1 MLALAKFAL
10 RGPYQAAAVVSAV
23 AVLAML
29 LDSAGANLLTGALAL
44 MLYLISIVLVTLV
57 VLTQG
62 LSMALKPLLIAVAAV
77 VATGTVVA
85 DSPEQVATLLL
96 QWLPVVIMAQGLRGD
111 NGSLGLALIA
121 GLVLCVVGVGLQ
133 QVWWSSLEAAGLD
146 MLVQASG
153 DEAEPGEEQIEQ
165 NRLLVRL
172 MLVALIPSLYLS
184 SVLFL
189 LVARHLQAK
198 LAGSGGFGAEFRE
211 LALGKSVATAGL
223 VVLLIALVLQQPW
236 SMSLTLLIIF
246 AFLFQ
251 GIAVVHSR
259 LHGKQQAIPLLVLFY
274 IMLIILGQIAGVLT
288 SITGMVDNWLGL
300 RKKSEPP
307 DNLN

>member
-77 VATGTVVA
+77 VATGAVVA

-300 RKKSEPP
+300 RKKSGPP

>member
-77 VATGTVVA
+77 VATGAVVA

-96 QWLPVVIMAQGLRGD
+96 QWLPVVVMAQGLRGN

-165 NRLLVRL
+165 SRLLVRL

-300 RKKSEPP
+300 RKKSGPP

>member
-259 LHGKQQAIPLLVLFY
+259 LYGKQQAIPLLVLFY

-300 RKKSEPP
+300 RKKSGPP

>member
-77 VATGTVVA
+77 VATGAVVA

-133 QVWWSSLEAAGLD
+133 QVWWSSLEAAGLEL
-146 MLVQASG
+146 LVQASG
-153 DEAEPGEEQIEQ
+153 GETELDEEQIEQ

-259 LHGKQQAIPLLVLFY
+259 LYGKQQAIPLLVLFY

-300 RKKSEPP
+300 RKKSGPP

>member
-77 VATGTVVA
+77 VATGAVVA

-146 MLVQASG
+146 LLVQASG
-153 DEAEPGEEQIEQ
+153 DEAEPGEDQIEQ

-300 RKKSEPP
+300 RKKSGPP